1 MGDVN
6 IIDKSMRSV
15 FDLMAGPPVDNTY
28 GEVVDSDKA
37 PEVISKAVASLP
49 PEQMFELMKQM
60 KLCIQAALIMQ
71 VLQLSDE
78 QIAMLPPRAAA
89 EYSSAQGADRQNRCC
104 QKSAQ
109 RSFYNANVQRLL
121 SVAGVREDY
130 RQFARDDF
138 QRRKYKKHVAESAVV
153 VVLAVTHIILKAR
166 MDLEPK
172 KVRQTA
178 LLYIFNLIVG
188 TGALTL
194 PKAFFDAGWVLGIK
208 MTVVM
213 AMMSYIT
220 ATFVIEAISRCHSII
235 QWERVE
241 RMKRLS
247 REIVTGCFLLLFGPF
262 VFFNV
267 QKTKIIQ
274 MVTSFYR
281 FTTFGV
287 MIGLAIW
294 RLSSPSFDHGSPVM
308 TEWSATPALFGSL
321 VYSFMCHHS
330 LPGLIAPIKDKTNLY
345 GSLAANYVIIL
356 LLYLT
361 LGLTAVFAFP
371 YIEDLYTLNFDPD
384 NAMTKPLARIGYVL
398 ALFPVFTLT
407 TSFPII
413 SVTLRGNLQVLLDSE
428 MFLAV
433 QQMDNSSKFSCIIKI
448 RSFIS
453 FVTFQAMF
461 MRFPWRPLHS
471 ICLPILTVVPPVI
484 IAMFT
489 PKIEILVSITGSFA
503 GMTIQ
508 YIIPAMLVLCAR
520 AQTPPNLLN
529 YPNPYSSPFQSM
541 IWPIV
546 ILLWAAICYT
556 LVLYNLFTK
565 KAIVDLF

>member
-1 MGDVN
+1 MEDQY
-6 IIDKSMRSV
+6 S
-15 FDLMAGPPVDNTY
+15 TY
-28 GEVVDSDKA
+28 
-37 PEVISKAVASLP
+37 
-49 PEQMFELMKQM
+49 
-60 KLCIQAALIMQ
+60 
-71 VLQLSDE
+71 
-78 QIAMLPPRAAA
+78 
-89 EYSSAQGADRQNRCC
+89 
-104 QKSAQ
+104 
-109 RSFYNANVQRLL
+109 
-121 SVAGVREDY
+121 
-130 RQFARDDF
+130 
-138 QRRKYKKHVAESAVV
+138 
-153 VVLAVTHIILKAR
+153 
-166 MDLEPK
+166 
-172 KVRQTA
+172 TA

-247 REIVTGCFLLLFGPF
+247 REIVTAMESEEDEADDDPDSAESSLMLPSEYIENFPSQPQRMYTLDVRVELSVMASTVFNRFGQILFFVCLCVYLYGDLTIYSAAVAKTLVDTFCDNPSADANVTTTSICWEGYNFTKDTLYKIYLGCFLLLFGPF

-413 SVTLRGNLQVLLDSE
+413 SVTLRGNLQ
-428 MFLAV
+428 
-433 QQMDNSSKFSCIIKI
+433 
-448 RSFIS
+448 
-453 FVTFQAMF
+453 AMF

-541 IWPIV
+541 VWPIV